1 MGRLGMVFAAATAAT
16 VMGLAVPAA
25 AQALGDRYWLEVSAY
40 RPSIDT
46 SLALSRP
53 GSAGTDIDLE
63 NDLGLDDSDTLP
75 AVYAGARLGSRFVIT
90 AEYYALNRDASRT
103 LTRDIVFDG
112 TTYPATTQVDSELK
126 SDVYRVTVGYAFW
139 RTEQLEVGAAIGLH
153 ATSFDVSLRGNIN
166 AGGGGGVTT
175 QKRGE
180 DFLAPLP
187 TVGLYGT
194 YQATPK
200 ITLGARVDYL
210 SLTVGDYSG
219 SLLNA
224 QASASYAVTSNIALG
239 AAYRYVAYDLD
250 VDKSGFTAKL
260 DYNFSGPSL
269 FVRFGF

>member
-1 MGRLGMVFAAATAAT
+1 MVGRMLIAAAAALT
-16 VMGLAVPAA
+16 LAGMAAPAA
-25 AQALGDRYWLEVSAY
+25 AQALDDRYWLEVSAY

-46 SLALSRP
+46 SLAISRP
-53 GSAGTDIDLE
+53 GSPGTDVDLE
-63 NDLGLDDSDTLP
+63 NDLGLSDSDTLP
-75 AVYAGARLGSRFVIT
+75 AVYAGARLWDRWTIT

-112 TTYPATTQVDSELK
+112 VTYPATAQVDSELK
-126 SDVYRVTVGYAFW
+126 SDVYRLTVGYAFW
-139 RTEQLEVGAAIGLH
+139 RSDRAEVGAAIGLH
-153 ATSFDVSLRGNIN
+153 ATSFDVGLRSNFS
-166 AGGGGGVTT
+166 AGGGGATT
-175 QKRGE
+175 TTARSE

-200 ITLGARVDYL
+200 ITLAGRVDYL

-250 VDKSGFTAKL
+250 VEKPNYTATL
-260 DYNFSGPSL
+260 DYNFSGPSV
-269 FVRFGF
+269 FVRFGFR

>member
-1 MGRLGMVFAAATAAT
+1 MGRLGMAFAAAAALT
-16 VMGLAVPAA
+16 MTGLAAPAA
-25 AQALGDRYWLEVSAY
+25 AQSLSDKYWLEVSAY

-53 GSAGTDIDLE
+53 GAAGTDIDLE

-126 SDVYRVTVGYAFW
+126 SNVYRVTVGYTFW
-139 RTEQLEVGAAIGLH
+139 RSEQAELGAAIGLH
-153 ATSFDVSLRGNIN
+153 ATSFDVSLRGAIS
-166 AGGGGGVTT
+166 GGGGGVTT
-175 QKRGE
+175 QRRGE

-200 ITLGARVDYL
+200 IALTGRADYL

-219 SLLNA
+219 SLFNL
-224 QASASYAVTSNIALG
+224 QAAASYAVTSNIALG
-239 AAYRYVAYDLD
+239 VAYRYVAYDLD
-250 VDKSGFTAKL
+250 VEKSGYTANL